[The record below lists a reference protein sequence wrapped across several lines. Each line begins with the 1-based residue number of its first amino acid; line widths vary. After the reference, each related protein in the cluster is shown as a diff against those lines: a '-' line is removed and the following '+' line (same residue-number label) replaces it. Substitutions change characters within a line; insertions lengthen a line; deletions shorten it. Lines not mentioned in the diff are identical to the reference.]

1 MKIYKGR
8 LDKSLSEQEKM
19 LNFVASKV
27 SWDEP
32 LSVSDFTKV
41 GQINSFCPYYLMRS
55 RVTQCD
61 LAILPYSYVL
71 NPDLR
76 AQIDLKVE
84 NSVIIFDEGHN
95 IEQ

>member
-19 LNFVASKV
+19 LNFVANKV

-76 AQIDLKVE
+76 A
-84 NSVIIFDEGHN
+84 
-95 IEQ
+95 

>member
-1 MKIYKGR
+1 
-8 LDKSLSEQEKM
+8 M

-27 SWDEP
+27 PWEEP

-41 GQINSFCPYYLMRS
+41 GQINSFCPYYLMRD
-55 RVTQCD
+55 RVTRSD
-61 LAILPYSYVL
+61 LAIVPYSYVL

-76 AQIDLKVE
+76 AQIDLNIE
-84 NSVIIFDEGHN
+84 NAVIIFDEGHN